1 VHGILREDVSVKYGR
16 IKEWRKDYPVAAL
29 CRVLKVSESGYYAWV
44 ARPPSPRSREN
55 ARLEQEIKASHQRT
69 RETYG
74 PSRLQC
80 DLADYGIF
88 VGIDRIKR
96 IRRKLGLRC
105 KQKRKFKA
113 TTNSKHALPVAPNL
127 LAREFTVSVPNQAWV
142 SDITYIPTAEGW
154 LYLAGIK
161 DLFSGELVGYALNER
176 MTKDLVIQAL
186 FRAVRNQKPKPG
198 LILHS
203 DRGSQYCAHD
213 YQKVLVQFDMRPSM
227 SRKGDC
233 WDNSPMESFWGT
245 LKNELVHHRQYST
258 RYQAKQE
265 ITEYIEIFYNRQRKQ
280 ARLGFLS
287 PVAFTKQYFNK
298 MMNVA

>member
-1 VHGILREDVSVKYGR
+1 MKYGR

-44 ARPPSPRSREN
+44 MRPPSPRNREN

-74 PSRLQC
+74 PSRLQR

-113 TTNSKHALPVAPNL
+113 TTNSKHTLPVAPNL

-213 YQKVLVQFDMRPSM
+213 YQKVLVQFGMRPSM

-298 MMNVA
+298 LMNVA